1 MTYIK
6 YIESFDICQVYLR
19 GDKMMENKIQKQNA
33 LRIQL
38 ELSLGNELNALISA
52 SHALNVRTAAIFDS
66 TLQPA
71 AFLIIRWLL
80 SYGPANAT
88 VLAES
93 TAMDR
98 SSVSRLVTQLKHLD
112 YVKSE
117 THPEDRRGILL
128 SLTELGREKASKAIK
143 EKEKEFYKRI
153 SKWESSDL
161 EEFIF
166 MLRCFNGHDAN

>member
-1 MTYIK
+1 
-6 YIESFDICQVYLR
+6 
-19 GDKMMENKIQKQNA
+19 MEDNVQKQNTT
-33 LRIQL
+33 RIQL
-38 ELSLGNELNALISA
+38 ELDLGKELNALISA

-88 VLAES
+88 ILAES

-98 SSVSRLVTQLKHLD
+98 SSVSRLVTQLKNLG

-117 THPEDRRGILL
+117 THPKDRREILL
-128 SLTELGREKASKAIK
+128 SLTELGRERSSKAIK
-143 EKEKEFYKRI
+143 EKEEEFYKRI
-153 SKWESSDL
+153 SKWENSNL
-161 EEFIF
+161 ESFIN
-166 MLRCFNGHDAN
+166 MLQCFNGHDSN